1 MLTVVLIVIAG
12 FLHGTRAEAEVVFE
26 RMEVSIDRPVDA
38 WIDADVDGDGDAD
51 LILFDDPPAAHGRVH
66 RATLIRQQPTGRYA
80 SAQRQDL
87 PLADSG
93 GVYELA
99 DVAGDATMEL
109 VQMSRN
115 GVRYFTFSGDH
126 YLPDSQV
133 LIGNAQP
140 PQLPAVSRP
149 KTWDF
154 GWPVIPNHK
163 ECILLPYTDRLEMWS
178 ANSKGTYA
186 MSKRLPCG
194 TVCDLSEAGDAT
206 FSLTLP
212 ELRAAS
218 TPTLMELFVQSGRRW
233 HGLRRSAPDQ
243 TDFSV
248 SLSFDAAPTE
258 TDQLLGISPDF
269 RAGALL
275 DDLNGDGA
283 PDVVRWNNRGGL
295 NQASCQ
301 VDVYFGPFNARLPD
315 KPHAQVT
322 VEGVLGFPVFG
333 DLNGDGRKDMVVC
346 AMETGTV
353 AAAKVFVMKRLGLH
367 LVAYRQRTDNSFS
380 VVADARESF
389 DYKLDLDMPR
399 PVVGPIALFGGDLDG
414 DGLEDLVVQTGE
426 DHLEIFL
433 GDAKN
438 MFNSDSPERL
448 TCARAVAIESK
459 DIDGDGR
466 KDLFL
471 YHGNDGTTSRF
482 TALLTR

>member
-1 MLTVVLIVIAG
+1 MLTALVCVLSSS
-12 FLHGTRAEAEVVFE
+12 RADAEVVFE
-26 RMEVSIDRPVDA
+26 RMELTIDRPIDA
-38 WIDADVDGDGDAD
+38 WIDADLDGDGDAD
-51 LILFDDPPAAHGRVH
+51 LILFDDPHTARTGLH
-66 RATLIRQQPTGRYA
+66 RATVIRQEPTGRYA
-80 SAQRQDL
+80 VAQKRDL
-87 PLADSG
+87 ALADSG

-99 DVAGDATMEL
+99 DVAGDATKEL

-115 GVRYFTFSGDH
+115 GVRYYTFSGDH
-126 YLPDSQV
+126 FLPDSQV
-133 LIGNAQP
+133 LIHDALP

-149 KTWDF
+149 RTWDF
-154 GWPVIPNHK
+154 GWPIIPNQK

-178 ANSKGTYA
+178 PNGKGAYA
-186 MSKRLPCG
+186 MSRRLHCG
-194 TVCDLSEAGDAT
+194 TVCDLSETGDAT
-206 FSLTLP
+206 FTMALP
-212 ELRAAS
+212 ELRAMS
-218 TPTLMELFVQSGRRW
+218 TPTLMEMFVQSGQRW
-233 HGLRRSAPDQ
+233 RGLRRSAPDQ
-243 TDFSV
+243 TDFTV
-248 SLSFDAAPTE
+248 SLAFDAAPTE

-283 PDVVRWNNRGGL
+283 PDVVRWNNHGGL
-295 NQASCQ
+295 NQASCEI
-301 VDVYFGPFNARLPD
+301 DVYFGPFNTRLPD
-315 KPHAQVT
+315 KPHAQVN

-367 LVAYRQRTDNSFS
+367 LVAYRQRTGNTFS

-389 DYKLDLDMPR
+389 DYKLDLDTPR
-399 PVVGPIALFGGDLDG
+399 PVFGPIALFGGDLDG

-433 GDAKN
+433 GDANK
-438 MFNSDSPERL
+438 MFNDDSPERL

-466 KDLFL
+466 RDLFL
-471 YHGNDGTTSRF
+471 YHGNDGTTSKF